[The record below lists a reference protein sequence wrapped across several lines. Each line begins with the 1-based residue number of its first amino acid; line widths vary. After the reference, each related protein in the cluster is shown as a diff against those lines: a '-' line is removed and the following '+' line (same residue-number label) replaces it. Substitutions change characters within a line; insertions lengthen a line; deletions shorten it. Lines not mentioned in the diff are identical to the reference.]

1 MPPKILED
9 IPQKGGKK
17 LKEMM
22 AFCILPEIRKKKKK
36 REKEICMDLKRGL
49 FSFIFF

>member
-22 AFCILPEIRKKKKK
+22 AFCILPEIRKKKKERERERERDLHGFEK
-36 REKEICMDLKRGL
+36 RI
-49 FSFIFF
+49 I